1 MRPCVVRAKGIA
13 KGDSQRW
20 RRRSMKL
27 STHRLRRLA
36 GLGLVVAAMA
46 VPNALAGHEDLGPR
60 GSSEIAQPQL
70 AEHFLPDG
78 YQPQLHGED
87 AVSRWLRNNPDGYQ
101 PQLHGEDAVSRWFR
115 NNPDGYQPQLH
126 GEDAVSRWFRNNP
139 DGYQPQLRGSV
150 EALTGGTAH
159 AGGIDAGV
167 WAGIG
172 SAVTILTVAAALA
185 VRRRGGVTQS

>member
-115 NNPDGYQPQLH
+115 NNPDGYQPQL
-126 GEDAVSRWFRNNP
+126 
-139 DGYQPQLRGSV
+139 RGSV

>member
-1 MRPCVVRAKGIA
+1 
-13 KGDSQRW
+13 
-20 RRRSMKL
+20 MKL

-101 PQLHGEDAVSRWFR
+101 PQL
-115 NNPDGYQPQLH
+115 
-126 GEDAVSRWFRNNP
+126 
-139 DGYQPQLRGSV
+139 RGSV